1 MEQII
6 LTAAAVVDA
15 FITAE
20 ADAAIRKEF
29 GKVAKESA
37 TNAVGTLKALIQQE
51 QAGKPDFMLPTTWAT
66 VISNIEA
73 GFAEQGVSIPG
84 AFRTAKS
91 LMGKYVREGF
101 TDLTLGRDAM
111 KKAADA
117 AEQQRINGAEKARQE
132 QVDAYMR
139 EQEAIRLAALEEE
152 AAAAAA
158 EKEAAATAELARVAV
173 LWRQLQDSCTSKAAQ
188 AAFAELT
195 AALAINL

>member
-15 FITAE
+15 FISAE
-20 ADAAIRKEF
+20 ADAAIRKEL
-29 GKVAKESA
+29 GKAAKESA

-73 GFAEQGVSIPG
+73 GFAEQGVAIPG

-117 AEQQRINGAEKARQE
+117 AEQKRINGAEQERQQ
-132 QVDAYMR
+132 QVDAYLA
-139 EQEAIRLAALEEE
+139 EQEAARLAALEEE

-158 EKEAAATAELARVAV
+158 EKEAAAAAELARISA
-173 LWRQLQDSCTSKAAQ
+173 LWRNLQVECKSEAAM
-188 AAFAELT
+188 AAFN
-195 AALAINL
+195 ALAVAIAR

>member
-1 MEQII
+1 MI

-15 FITAE
+15 FIGAE

-29 GKVAKESA
+29 GKVAKDSA

-66 VISNIEA
+66 VISSIEA
-73 GFAEQGVSIPG
+73 GFTEQGVAIPG

-91 LMGKYVREGF
+91 QMGKYIREGF
-101 TDLTLGRDAM
+101 TDLSLGREAM

-132 QVDAYMR
+132 QVDAYMK
-139 EQEAIRLAALEEE
+139 EQEAIRLAKLEEE

-158 EKEAAATAELARVAV
+158 EKEAAAAEELARISV
-173 LWRQLQDSCTSKAAQ
+173 LWRNLQVECKSEAAQ
-188 AAFAELT
+188 AAFN
-195 AALAINL
+195 ALVIAVNQ

>member
-6 LTAAAVVDA
+6 LTAAAVVEA
-15 FITAE
+15 FIGAE

-29 GKVAKESA
+29 GKAAKESA
-37 TNAVGTLKALIQQE
+37 TNAVATFKALVMQE

-73 GFAEQGVSIPG
+73 GFAENGMAIPG

-91 LMGKYVREGF
+91 LMGKYIREGF
-101 TDLTLGRDAM
+101 TDLTIGRDAM

-132 QVDAYMR
+132 LVDAYNA
-139 EQEAIRLAALEEE
+139 EQEAMRIAKLEEE
-152 AAAAAA
+152 AATAAA

-173 LWRQLQDSCTSKAAQ
+173 LWRNLQDACQSKAAQ
-188 AAFAELT
+188 AAFAELAT
-195 AALAINL
+195 ALSVSL